1 MKRIFPELFAFAA
14 AIASFVCASLMGLGV
29 ASLVGVILGLAW
41 GAGLS
46 LVTAGERGRIV
57 LTRKVLVRRILVG
70 GLWVIM
76 AYVLMEVAIEQNFG
90 FEAQPVFECLR
101 VAIPVMFASSFAFTV
116 WTRAIEKG
124 RASGLR
130 GNKL

>member
-1 MKRIFPELFAFAA
+1 
-14 AIASFVCASLMGLGV
+14 MGLGV

-116 WTRAIEKG
+116 WTRAIENG